1 MKIYNKSNLLI
12 VCMVI
17 FLLIGVVSANKINET
32 ISNVTTDN
40 NAPLNT
46 VNQSNSSSQNGGV
59 DQINNL
65 TKENLN
71 STINSESEIDN
82 SSGNNGS
89 FNDLQNTIN
98 NSSDNS
104 VLDLNRDY
112 ILMEQAILMVL

>member
-1 MKIYNKSNLLI
+1 MAQPN
-12 VCMVI
+12 
-17 FLLIGVVSANKINET
+17 
-32 ISNVTTDN
+32 
-40 NAPLNT
+40 
-46 VNQSNSSSQNGGV
+46 GV
-59 DQINNL
+59 DDQSNNL